1 MIPPATPDK
10 AKVYWRRCREELAA
24 RKLEYEAA
32 EIRYKG
38 EPGFFRSTFH
48 TWIMWSFAVI
58 LLFNGIICL
67 FRENRDSDR

>member
-1 MIPPATPDK
+1 M
-10 AKVYWRRCREELAA
+10 EELAA
-24 RKLEYEAA
+24 RELEYEAA

-58 LLFNGIICL
+58 LLFNGIITGTKKY
-67 FRENRDSDR
+67 